1 MSRVQVNREYRMF
14 VGTIDPVCTCRA
26 VGRSEN
32 TGGEHSNVV
41 GIIYPPVETGLT
53 DLPKNGGG
61 TAPSPL
67 APTAMNCI
75 RVQHSDSSFSI
86 IN

>member
-32 TGGEHSNVV
+32 MGGGHISNVV
-41 GIIYPPVETGLT
+41 GIIYPPVETRLT
-53 DLPKNGGG
+53 DLPKNGGHC
-61 TAPSPL
+61 PQP
-67 APTAMNCI
+67 PD
-75 RVQHSDSSFSI
+75 SDSYELHQGATFR
-86 IN
+86 